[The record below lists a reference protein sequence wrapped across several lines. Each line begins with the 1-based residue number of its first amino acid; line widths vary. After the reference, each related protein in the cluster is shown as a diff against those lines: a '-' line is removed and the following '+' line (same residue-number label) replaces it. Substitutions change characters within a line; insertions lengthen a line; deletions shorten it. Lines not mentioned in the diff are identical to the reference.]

1 MRDCSDTYIQKM
13 ILHKCVYIPIKN
25 NRSLYFTD
33 SCNFL
38 FRCVLGKMQRAEGGD
53 LLGGNLFGG
62 NGFGVTLRFLR
73 LCCGLLLGRDFLRRI
88 LLCRDC
94 VGDVFCHVLCFFL
107 GFLRKRRQ
115 RWQSRQGRYAR
126 SKETHGQYKKQ
137 CNLRGEKNFF
147 HINRAFCAG
156 QTRNRAL
163 REGQRM
169 QK

>member
-38 FRCVLGKMQRAEGGD
+38 FRCVLGEMQRAEGGD

-62 NGFGVTLRFLR
+62 ERFGVTLRFLR

-94 VGDVFCHVLCFFL
+94 VGDVFGHVFGFFL
-107 GFLRKRRQ
+107 GFLRPRWQ
-115 RWQSRQGRYAR
+115 RWQSRHAR

-137 CNLRGEKNFF
+137 RSLRGEKKFF